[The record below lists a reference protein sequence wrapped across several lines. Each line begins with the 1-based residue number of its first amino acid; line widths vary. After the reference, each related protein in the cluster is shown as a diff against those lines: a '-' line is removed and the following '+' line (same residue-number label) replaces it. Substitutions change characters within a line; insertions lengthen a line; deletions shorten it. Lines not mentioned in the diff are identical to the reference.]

1 MFSYVIFS
9 LNESKPQQSIRCSID
24 RSSWPSH
31 KMHDPIIWLEQGY
44 KQCLDIM
51 SVTLS
56 ALYQG
61 VLLFIALVPKF
72 YTQILFYSLFF
83 LHLILLVIKW
93 WLQLITSPLSII
105 IFELLKFWFSF
116 YSNVLLI
123 CYLLLISSS
132 DWISTHHTKLHIS
145 LLTNIF

>member
-24 RSSWPSH
+24 RLSWPSH
-31 KMHDPIIWLEQGY
+31 KMCDPIIWLEQGY
-44 KQCLDIM
+44 KQRLDIM
-51 SVTLS
+51 SATLS

-61 VLLFIALVPKF
+61 VLLFIALVPRF
-72 YTQILFYSLFF
+72 YMQILFYSLFF

-105 IFELLKFWFSF
+105 IFELYNNIKSLILILLKCII
-116 YSNVLLI
+116 NLLFVI
-123 CYLLLISSS
+123 NFFIWLDLNTS
-132 DWISTHHTKLHIS
+132 H
-145 LLTNIF
+145 